1 MLIRYAGEET
11 TQIKLNAREDQ
22 QLCPARALACGCHSG
37 GVTGMHDLTATNS
50 SDKVTKVTGKGISE
64 AIPQHGMQEITT
76 F

>member
-22 QLCPARALACGCHSG
+22 QLCPPGRLHAGAIPV
-37 GVTGMHDLTATNS
+37 GVTGMHDLTAANS

-64 AIPQHGMQEITT
+64 AIPHHGMQEITT